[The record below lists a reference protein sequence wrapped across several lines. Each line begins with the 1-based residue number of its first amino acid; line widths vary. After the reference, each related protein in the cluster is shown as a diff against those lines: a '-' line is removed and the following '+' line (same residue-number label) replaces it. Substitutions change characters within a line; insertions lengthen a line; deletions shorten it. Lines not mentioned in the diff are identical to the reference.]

1 MKLYDYLILTVDG
14 TELTV
19 WDKDY
24 DTELYFYND
33 SPDEDDRW
41 QTSMLELTEI
51 LTVIKI
57 REKGLEV
64 NLSDV
69 ISNKIDKLKEANLFI
84 HYDIN
89 SIMDDMENILS
100 GHVSE
105 EWLEKFVNVLKEN

>member
-1 MKLYDYLILTVDG
+1 MTLYDYLILTVDG

-24 DTELYFYND
+24 DIETYFYND

-41 QTSMLELTEI
+41 QTSMLELAEL

-57 REKGLEV
+57 RERGLEV

-69 ISNKIDKLKEANLFI
+69 INNKIDKLKEANLFI
-84 HYDIN
+84 HCNID
-89 SIMDDMENILS
+89 SIMNDIENILS
-100 GHVSE
+100 GNVSE